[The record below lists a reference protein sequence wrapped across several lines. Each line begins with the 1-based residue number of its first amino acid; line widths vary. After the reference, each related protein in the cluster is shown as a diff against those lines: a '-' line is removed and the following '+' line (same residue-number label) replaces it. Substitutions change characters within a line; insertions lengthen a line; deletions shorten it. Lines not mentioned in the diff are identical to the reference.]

1 MEHFLILAWL
11 GDLLRDKKINQ
22 REHVILDYL
31 GRQPEPVE
39 LMQFKNLLGIKK
51 CIEPTLLQQK
61 AGIGANLINDD
72 LITQPVDGFISLNA
86 FKV

>member
-39 LMQFKNLLGIKK
+39 LMQFKKLAWYKEMYRAYSNSSLFSHSTNF
-51 CIEPTLLQQK
+51 PMRS
-61 AGIGANLINDD
+61 
-72 LITQPVDGFISLNA
+72 FISICACGGL
-86 FKV
+86 

>member
-1 MEHFLILAWL
+1 
-11 GDLLRDKKINQ
+11 LLRDKKINQ

-51 CIEPTLLQQK
+51 CIEPTLLQI
-61 AGIGANLINDD
+61 AG
-72 LITQPVDGFISLNA
+72 
-86 FKV
+86 